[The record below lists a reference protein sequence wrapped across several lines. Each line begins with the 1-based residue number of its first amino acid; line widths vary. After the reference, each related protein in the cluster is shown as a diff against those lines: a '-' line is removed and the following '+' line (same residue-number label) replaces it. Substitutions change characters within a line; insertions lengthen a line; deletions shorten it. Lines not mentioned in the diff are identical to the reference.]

1 MKALR
6 LHGPHDMRLHDEPQP
21 KTGADQALLRITAV
35 GICGS
40 DLHWFSEAGIG
51 DVTLDHPL
59 IIGHEFAGIV
69 EEGRLRGRRVA
80 VDPQVPCDDCE
91 FCREGNPNLCPTHIF
106 AGLDA
111 DDGALRQFMSWPE
124 SAFHHL
130 PDSLTDEDGAMLEP
144 LGVAIHAVDLAHLR
158 PGMTVGVIG
167 CGPIGLLILQVAR
180 LAGATKIIAT
190 DKLSHR
196 LDAARAL
203 GAAAVFQTGDD
214 REEAGAILAE
224 TKQRGLDVLFEA
236 AGENPAVETAIDTVK
251 PGGRVILAGIPSDNR
266 TSFDA
271 STARRKGVTIMLVRR
286 MKNTYPRATQLVVD
300 GLVDVRSLVTHRFS
314 MEHFEEAFAVAL
326 RREGLKVI
334 ITPSQAG

>member
-6 LHGPHDMRLHDEPQP
+6 LHGPHDLRLHDEPRP
-21 KTGADQALLRITAV
+21 KSGPAQALLRVTAV

-40 DLHWFSEAGIG
+40 DLHWFSEGSIG
-51 DVTLDHPL
+51 DATLGHPL

-69 EEGRLRGRRVA
+69 EDGRLRGRRVA
-80 VDPQVPCDDCE
+80 VDPQVPCEKCE

-106 AGLDA
+106 AGLDP
-111 DDGALRQFMSWPE
+111 DDGALRQFMAWPE
-124 SAFHHL
+124 SAFYSL

-158 PGMTVGVIG
+158 PGMAVGVIG

-203 GAAAVFQTGDD
+203 GAAAVFQAGDD
-214 REEAGAILAE
+214 REEARAILAD
-224 TKQRGLDVLFEA
+224 TNQRGLDVLFEA
-236 AGENPAVETAIDTVK
+236 AGENPAVDTAIDTVK

-266 TSFDA
+266 TSFNA

-314 MEHFEEAFAVAL
+314 MENFEEAFAVAL
-326 RREGLKVI
+326 RREGLKVM
-334 ITPSQAG
+334 ITP

>member
-6 LHGPHDMRLHDEPQP
+6 LYGPHDLRLHDEPRP
-21 KTGADQALLRITAV
+21 ETIPDQALLRVTAV

-40 DLHWFSEAGIG
+40 DLHWFSEGSIG
-51 DVTLDHPL
+51 DATLGHPL

-69 EEGRLRGRRVA
+69 EDGRLRGRRVA
-80 VDPQVPCDDCE
+80 VDPQVPCEKCE

-106 AGLDA
+106 AGLDP
-111 DDGALRQFMSWPE
+111 DDGALRQFMAWPE
-124 SAFHHL
+124 SAFYSL

-158 PGMTVGVIG
+158 PGMAVGVIG
-167 CGPIGLLILQVAR
+167 CGPIGLLILQIAR

-203 GAAAVFQTGDD
+203 GAAAVFQAGDD
-214 REEAGAILAE
+214 REEARAILAD
-224 TKQRGLDVLFEA
+224 TNQRGLDVLFEA
-236 AGENPAVETAIDTVK
+236 AGENPAVDTAIDTVK

-266 TSFDA
+266 TSFNA

-314 MEHFEEAFAVAL
+314 MENFEEAFAVAL
-326 RREGLKVI
+326 RREGLKVM
-334 ITPSQAG
+334 ITP

>member
-6 LHGPHDMRLHDEPQP
+6 LYGPHDLRLHDEPRP
-21 KTGADQALLRITAV
+21 ETIPDQALLRVTAV

-40 DLHWFSEAGIG
+40 DLHWFSEGSIG
-51 DVTLDHPL
+51 DATLGHPL

-69 EEGRLRGRRVA
+69 EDGRLRGRRVA
-80 VDPQVPCDDCE
+80 VDPQVPCEKCE

-106 AGLDA
+106 AGLDP
-111 DDGALRQFMSWPE
+111 DDGALRQFMPWPE

-158 PGMTVGVIG
+158 PGMAVGVIG
-167 CGPIGLLILQVAR
+167 CGPIG
-180 LAGATKIIAT
+180 
-190 DKLSHR
+190 
-196 LDAARAL
+196 
-203 GAAAVFQTGDD
+203 AAAVFQAGDD
-214 REEAGAILAE
+214 REEARAILAD
-224 TKQRGLDVLFEA
+224 TNQRGLDVLFEA
-236 AGENPAVETAIDTVK
+236 AGENPAVDTAIDTVK

-266 TSFDA
+266 TSFNA

-314 MEHFEEAFAVAL
+314 MENFEEAFAVAL
-326 RREGLKVI
+326 RREGLKVM
-334 ITPSQAG
+334 ITP

>member
-6 LHGPHDMRLHDEPQP
+6 LHGPHDLRLHDEPRP
-21 KTGADQALLRITAV
+21 KSGPDQALLRVTAV

-40 DLHWFSEAGIG
+40 DLHWFSEGSIG
-51 DVTLDHPL
+51 DATLGHPL

-69 EEGRLRGRRVA
+69 EDGRLRGRRVA
-80 VDPQVPCDDCE
+80 VDPQVPCEKCE

-106 AGLDA
+106 AGLDP
-111 DDGALRQFMSWPE
+111 DDGALRQFMAWPE
-124 SAFHHL
+124 SAFYSL

-158 PGMTVGVIG
+158 PGMAVGVIG

-203 GAAAVFQTGDD
+203 GAAAVFQAGDD
-214 REEAGAILAE
+214 REEARAILAD
-224 TKQRGLDVLFEA
+224 TNQRGLDVLFEA
-236 AGENPAVETAIDTVK
+236 AGENPAVDTAIDTVK
-251 PGGRVILAGIPSDNR
+251 PGGRVILAGIPLDNR
-266 TSFDA
+266 TSFNA

-314 MEHFEEAFAVAL
+314 MENFEEAFAVAL
-326 RREGLKVI
+326 RREGLKVM
-334 ITPSQAG
+334 ITP